1 MYKLLLKEIY
11 SSFATVQ
18 SVGIDGTSKQKFDE
32 ILDEEL
38 SLIQRK
44 IENNSYE
51 FSFYKQKLLVKS
63 INKTREISIPTLRDK
78 LVIKYL
84 DFYTKEKFDYVVKNI
99 LTAQQTIKKV
109 EEAKDDFDSY
119 IKVDIQNF
127 FPTINHEILINKLKS
142 KIDDE
147 TILNLITKVITQS
160 TVDVKTPFKQRIKY
174 DNKMGVPQGLSI
186 SGLLAEIYMFDLVQK
201 YTNNQSIKFFR
212 YVDDVLI
219 FCNKKDMEEIKSS
232 LKSDFEQLK
241 LQIHDFEPE
250 SHKSSFGSI
259 KEKFEFLGYRFEDE
273 LISVRDASIQ
283 KMYLNISK
291 IFTLYKNKKYSSKKE
306 FITRLNLKITG
317 CIIDGKKYGWI
328 NFFSLINDFKL
339 LFALDTFVEK
349 NCKKYHINY
358 EDMKKFSRAI
368 YEIRNPNTNYLTY
381 DLRSLG
387 FSKSQLVYDFYDDV
401 DFY

>member
-1 MYKLLLKEIY
+1 MKIQLEEIY
-11 SSFATVQ
+11 SNFNGVQ
-18 SVGIDGTSKQKFDE
+18 AVGIDGTSKQKFDE

-44 IENNSYE
+44 IENNTYE

-78 LVIKYL
+78 LVIKY
-84 DFYTKEKFDYVVKNI
+84 FYNHVSEKFDDVVKNI

-109 EEAKDDFDSY
+109 EEAKDNFDSY

-142 KIDDE
+142 RIDDE
-147 TILNLITKVITQS
+147 VILNLITKAITQS
-160 TVDVKTPFKQRIKY
+160 TVDVNTPFKKRKKY

-186 SGLLAEIYMFDLVQK
+186 SGLLAEIYMSDLTEK
-201 YTNNQSIKFFR
+201 YTNNKNIKFFR

-219 FCNKKDMEEIKSS
+219 FCNKKDIEEIKSS

-250 SHKSSFGSI
+250 SHKSSFGI
-259 KEKFEFLGYRFEDE
+259 IEEKFEFLGYRFENE
-273 LISVRDASIQ
+273 VISVRDASVQ
-283 KMYLNISK
+283 KMYSNISRL
-291 IFTLYKNKKYSSKKE
+291 FTLYKNKKYSSKEE

-328 NFFSLINDFKL
+328 NFFSLINDLKL
-339 LFALDTFVEK
+339 LFELDTFVEK

-381 DLRSLG
+381 DLTSLG
-387 FSKSQLVYDFYDDV
+387 FSKTQLIFDFYNDI

>member
-1 MYKLLLKEIY
+1 
-11 SSFATVQ
+11 
-18 SVGIDGTSKQKFDE
+18 
-32 ILDEEL
+32 
-38 SLIQRK
+38 
-44 IENNSYE
+44 
-51 FSFYKQKLLVKS
+51 
-63 INKTREISIPTLRDK
+63 
-78 LVIKYL
+78 VIKYL
-84 DFYTKEKFDYVVKNI
+84 YNHVSEKFDDVVKNI

-109 EEAKDDFDSY
+109 EEAKDYFDLY

-127 FPTINHEILINKLKS
+127 FPSVNHEILINKLKS
-142 KIDDE
+142 RIDNE
-147 TILNLITKVITQS
+147 TILNLIIKAVKQS
-160 TVDVKTPFKQRIKY
+160 TVDVNTPFKQRIKY

-201 YTNNQSIKFFR
+201 YTNNQNMKFFR

-219 FCNKKDMEEIKSS
+219 FCNKTDMEEIKSS
-232 LKSDFEQLK
+232 LKIDFEQLELK
-241 LQIHDFEPE
+241 IHDFEPE

-259 KEKFEFLGYRFEDE
+259 KEKFEFLGYRFENE
-273 LISVRDASIQ
+273 LISVRDASVQ

-291 IFTLYKNKKYSSKKE
+291 LFTLYKNKKYSSKKE

-328 NFFSLINDFKL
+328 NLFSLINDFKL

-368 YEIRNPNTNYLTY
+368 YEIKNPNTNYLTY

-387 FSKSQLVYDFYDDV
+387 LSKTQLIFGFYDDV
-401 DFY
+401 DFYQKKILRRQNVYKQFVKLQ